1 MGACLGHPVRIYPL
15 LQTLQLVPAAGAGE
29 GRGNPA
35 ARAAGHT
42 AGQTGLW
49 PGPAL
54 NTLPQTGLWPGPALY
69 TLPLTGLRPGPAL
82 YTLPLTGLELGLAGW
97 VWRTVEAF
105 RRMEHD
111 WCVAKKE

>member
-42 AGQTGLW
+42 AG
-49 PGPAL
+49 
-54 NTLPQTGLWPGPALY
+54 QTGLWPGPALY